1 MSGISLNDKAVLNCI
16 FNPLLPVEDAILDE
30 VNEEILKD
38 DEIETEEVL
47 KAKEIEFKGIQ
58 AAENGQVEEAI
69 KLFTDALNVFQRAS
83 GYNNR
88 AQAYRLLGKDE
99 DALNDLN
106 TALDI
111 SKEKGKSGC
120 QALCQRGLLY
130 RKKGQTDLAKSDF
143 AKAAQLGSKFAKQQL
158 VELNPY
164 AAMCNQMLNE
174 MMTKLT
180 QIETHENGRV

>member
-1 MSGISLNDKAVLNCI
+1 MSGITLNDKAVLNCI
-16 FNPLLPVEDAILDE
+16 FNPLLPVEDAIIDE
-30 VNEEILKD
+30 EHEEILKD
-38 DEIETEEVL
+38 EEVETEEVL

-58 AAENGQVEEAI
+58 AAENGQIEDAI
-69 KLFTDALNVFQRAS
+69 KLFTEALNIAQRAA

-88 AQAYRLLGKDE
+88 AQAFRLLEKDE

-120 QALCQRGLLY
+120 QALCQRGLLF

-143 AKAAQLGSKFAKQQL
+143 VKASNLGSKFAKQQ
-158 VELNPY
+158 VS
-164 AAMCNQMLNE
+164 
-174 MMTKLT
+174 
-180 QIETHENGRV
+180 